1 MTITRSPLIAAAKAT
16 PLLTPERERALF
28 DAYRSKGDH
37 RARNSI
43 AIAHLRLVIGEVQ
56 RFASYR
62 LPADELITEGNIAVM
77 QAIESFDPD
86 RGVRFCAYAR
96 HWVRSAI
103 MAYVLKSRSIVTISG
118 TKANKRLFF
127 QLDRARAALAAAHGG
142 TLPERANAL
151 IASSLG
157 VSEAS
162 VEEMTQR
169 LSGDPSL
176 DAPAGVEMANSLHKI
191 SPNLDPA
198 KNSPER
204 ILTMQEERSEAVLAL
219 SILSERE
226 REILKARIYT
236 DADTVPELSELA
248 ATYGVTPQRI
258 HQIEKAALRKLREAM
273 LARAS

>member
-16 PLLTPERERALF
+16 PLLTQERERALF

-103 MAYVLKSRSIVTISG
+103 MAYVLKSRSLVAISG
-118 TKANKRLFF
+118 TKADKRLFF

-151 IASSLG
+151 IASSLK
-157 VSEAS
+157 VTEAA
-162 VEEMTQR
+162 VEQMSSR
-169 LSGDPSL
+169 LSGDQSC
-176 DAPAGVEMANSLHKI
+176 DAPMAGDDDSTL
-191 SPNLDPA
+191 LDTIA
-198 KNSPER
+198 SPESDPETL
-204 ILTMQEERSEAVLAL
+204 LTRHEERSEAVLAL
-219 SILSERE
+219 TILSERE